1 MIKRIFEVFFS
12 IFILFLTIPL
22 ILVASLIIFFEDFQN
37 PFFLQP
43 RLGKNKKIFMIYKL
57 RTMSPKAPQLGTH
70 EVNSDLYLKSSYF
83 IRKLKVDELPQFFN
97 VLKGE
102 MSIVGPRPCLPSQ
115 NNLIDARSM
124 KGVFNFL
131 PGITGI
137 SQLKN
142 IMMDQEELQASV
154 DSLYEKEEATTIYFY
169 FYCIANTAI
178 KLDRELKFLNSI
190 ISKYK

>member
-1 MIKRIFEVFFS
+1 MPVGTATLSSDQIGRVKLSKIGS
-12 IFILFLTIPL
+12 FL
-22 ILVASLIIFFEDFQN
+22 
-37 PFFLQP
+37 
-43 RLGKNKKIFMIYKL
+43 R
-57 RTMSPKAPQLGTH
+57 RTNL
-70 EVNSDLYLKSSYF
+70 
-83 IRKLKVDELPQFFN
+83 DELPQLLN
-97 VLKGE
+97 ILIGE

-115 NNLIDARSM
+115 NNLVDARSM

-142 IMMDQEELQASV
+142 IMTDQEELQASV
-154 DSLYEKEEATTIYFY
+154 DSLYEKEETTTIYFY

>member
-154 DSLYEKEEATTIYFY
+154 DSLYEKEETTTIYFY